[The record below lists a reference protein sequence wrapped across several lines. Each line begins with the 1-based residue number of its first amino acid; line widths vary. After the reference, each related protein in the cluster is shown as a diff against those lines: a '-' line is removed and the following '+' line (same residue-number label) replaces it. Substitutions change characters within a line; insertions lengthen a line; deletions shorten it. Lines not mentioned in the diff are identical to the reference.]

1 MKKDRGFTLIELVI
15 VVAIVGILVT
25 IAYPSYQGHLRKGR
39 RAEAQS
45 VLLEAANKQQ
55 QYLLDARAYALG
67 SGALATIGVTP
78 PTSVSNYYTITV
90 GPAAA
95 TTPPTFTITATPVS
109 GSAQD
114 PDGPLTIDNTGQK
127 TRTPYGGSSGPW

>member
-15 VVAIVGILVT
+15 VVAIIGILVT
-25 IAYPSYQGHLRKGR
+25 IAYPSYQGHLRKGH

-55 QYLLDARAYALG
+55 QYLLDARAYALDATFM
-67 SGALATIGVTP
+67 STIGVSP
-78 PTSVSNYYTITV
+78 PTTVTTFYTFTV

-95 TTPPTFTITATPVS
+95 TTPPTFTITATPVA
-109 GSAQD
+109 GTNQV
-114 PDGPLTIDNTGQK
+114 PDGALTIDNTGQK
-127 TRTPYGGSSGPW
+127 TRAGNPGW